1 MQSAFKYDNP
11 VNDVEAAIG
20 KIKAFNPQKTQ
31 EIDEKRA
38 LDIVGRYS
46 KEYQKQI
53 VGLAP
58 IINAVARYVPGRR
71 QRKLHIGL
79 FGYARNMGGVTLP
92 RAITFTCALYSIG
105 LPPEILAL
113 NALTKD
119 DLEFIRSVY
128 LGFDQDIKDALRFYN
143 RNSQFVPQSVREA
156 VEEMFGYEVNDAHV
170 SMSEHVGK
178 SIIKSNT
185 EHLAEQV
192 LMQASM
198 RRFLG

>member
-1 MQSAFKYDNP
+1 M
-11 VNDVEAAIG
+11 
-20 KIKAFNPQKTQ
+20 
-31 EIDEKRA
+31 
-38 LDIVGRYS
+38 
-46 KEYQKQI
+46 
-53 VGLAP
+53 
-58 IINAVARYVPGRR
+58 
-71 QRKLHIGL
+71 
-79 FGYARNMGGVTLP
+79 P

-156 VEEMFGYEVNDAHV
+156 VEEMFGYQVNDAHV